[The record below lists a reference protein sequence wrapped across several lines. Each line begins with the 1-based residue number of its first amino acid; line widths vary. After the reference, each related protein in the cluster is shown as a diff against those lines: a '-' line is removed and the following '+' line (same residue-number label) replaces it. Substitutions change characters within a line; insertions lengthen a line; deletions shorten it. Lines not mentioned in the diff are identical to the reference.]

1 MSDTILSDD
10 SQDDDAATTG
20 VRTVADGPDGS
31 ARMLYASVTGDG
43 HGLGSA
49 TGPADHDGL
58 SSGGLSG
65 GGLSREALER
75 AAARQRGADRRRA
88 REMASAEAREVSEL
102 QALDLPHATRAA
114 ERAFPA
120 LVEHVRDYAIFLLDP
135 DGIITQ
141 WGQGARLMEWWTQ
154 DEAVGAHL
162 RMLYLDGGSE
172 DGTAEDH
179 LVVAEQIGESV
190 SEGHRVR
197 RDGSMFWA
205 GVTLTALRESD
216 GTLVGFAKVTRDLTA
231 KRAADAALAAA
242 VKAEQARA
250 AAEAVSAAKSQF
262 VATMSHEIRTPINA
276 VLGYAD
282 LLAAEIAG
290 PLTAEQ
296 QAFVERL
303 RSSARHLLGL
313 VEDVLD
319 LSRLDA
325 GAELIRPSV
334 GRLEDV
340 VSAALALV
348 EPQARQRGVELIG
361 DVRTQAEGLSYVGD
375 EARVRQILV
384 NLLANAV
391 RFAAPRAGAPGRVT
405 VSTGVATRPIAVE
418 LSGMGPWNYVCVE
431 DTGPGIPEDQLGA
444 IFEPFVQ
451 VGRSSSN
458 PVDGAGLGLT
468 ISRRLAR
475 GMGGQISVESTLGAG
490 SAFVLWLPVA
500 RLEAP
505 RTGAGA

>member
-10 SQDDDAATTG
+10 APDDAAAAGVPTG
-20 VRTVADGPDGS
+20 AGGSDGS
-31 ARMLYASVTGDG
+31 ALMPSTRATGDR

-49 TGPADHDGL
+49 TEPADRD
-58 SSGGLSG
+58 
-65 GGLSREALER
+65 GLSREALER
-75 AAARQRGADRRRA
+75 DAARTRGADWQHARNRA
-88 REMASAEAREVSEL
+88 RAEARDVEEL
-102 QALDLPHATRAA
+102 QLRSGIPHATRAA

-135 DGIITQ
+135 DGIITE
-141 WGQGARLMEWWTQ
+141 WGEGARLMEGWTQ
-154 DEAVGAHL
+154 DEAIGSHF
-162 RMLYLDGGSE
+162 RMIYLEGGSE

-179 LVVAEQIGESV
+179 LAVATQTGESV
-190 SEGHRVR
+190 SEGRRVR
-197 RDGSMFWA
+197 RDGSTFWA

-231 KRAADAALAAA
+231 RRAADSASVTAA
-242 VKAEQARA
+242 KAEQARA
-250 AAEAVSAAKSQF
+250 AAEAVSAARSQF
-262 VATMSHEIRTPINA
+262 VATMSHEVRTPITA
-276 VLGYAD
+276 VLGYAE

-303 RSSARHLLGL
+303 RLSALHLLGL
-313 VEDVLD
+313 VEDALD

-325 GAELIRPSV
+325 GAEIIRPSV
-334 GRLEDV
+334 GRIEDV
-340 VSAALALV
+340 VAAAMALV
-348 EPQARQRGVELIG
+348 EPQARQRGVELIQ
-361 DVRTQAEGLSYVGD
+361 DLRTQSAGTSYVAD

-405 VSTGVATRPIAVE
+405 VRTCAATHPAAAAE
-418 LSGMGPWNYVCVE
+418 LSGLGPWICICVD
-431 DTGPGIPEDQLGA
+431 DTGPGIPEDQLDA
-444 IFEPFVQ
+444 IFDPFVQ
-451 VGRSSSN
+451 LGWRSSS

-475 GMGGQISVESTLGAG
+475 RMGGEITVESTVGAG
-490 SAFVLWLPVA
+490 STFMLWLPVA
-500 RLEAP
+500 HVEVL
-505 RTGAGA
+505 RTGGA